1 MRDPLLMSHVEMW
14 KETYPDEFLEAVGE
28 YNQGSGAEAYWLIKN
43 GLKRLEFDADTYDRS
58 ELFGE
63 LLAQYEKAQL

>member
-1 MRDPLLMSHVEMW
+1 MQNMCWWRQKHPE
-14 KETYPDEFLEAVGE
+14 EFLEAVGE

-43 GLKRLEFDADTYDRS
+43 GLARLNFVADDYDRS

-63 LLAQYEKAQL
+63 LFAQYEGH